1 MSKKI
6 NISNVCPP
14 SPRFWGYGF
23 LPMILFSAVALEP
36 DMNRVPDMLKGRNV
50 ILPCQQGRHAG
61 SLMGSGTLSSFS
73 WSIPN
78 KAFF

>member
-50 ILPCQQGRHAG
+50 ILPCQQGRHVG